1 MPANTC
7 VYISIDPSIKNEA
20 AAVLATTGLTVSDIC
35 RMVLTRVAYEKCLP
49 FSMEIPNEETI
60 KTFESIDKR
69 EDLHYA
75 KDADDMFRQLGI

>member
-1 MPANTC
+1 
-7 VYISIDPSIKNEA
+7 
-20 AAVLATTGLTVSDIC
+20 
-35 RMVLTRVAYEKCLP
+35 
-49 FSMEIPNEETI
+49 MEIPNEETI